1 MLSMVLQSSPVFVDE
16 LPERRA
22 AFAEGK
28 EEAGQSDSPRVGNGE
43 GTQASKAPHQ
53 RSITALFKK
62 TAAATAKPI
71 GSKPAAEGSGASG
84 KSAAR
89 PAAEAQQPA
98 AELQGKPQALEHGV
112 MDDRSGSV
120 SDAQAKPGASPADP
134 PGSRRSTSAR
144 ASTPAQA
151 STRVL
156 SRGHALGVNHG

>member
-1 MLSMVLQSSPVFVDE
+1 MFTIGGPFRANEDTANGAAISPAHVDE

-28 EEAGQSDSPRVGNGE
+28 EEAGQSDSPRVENGE

-62 TAAATAKPI
+62 AAAATAKPSS
-71 GSKPAAEGSGASG
+71 SKAAAESSSVQG

-112 MDDRSGSV
+112 SG
-120 SDAQAKPGASPADP
+120 
-134 PGSRRSTSAR
+134 
-144 ASTPAQA
+144 
-151 STRVL
+151 
-156 SRGHALGVNHG
+156 